1 MATKL
6 RVVEKNI
13 RVPVD
18 FLKISF
24 SPMKSPLSY
33 THNIFAPITNH
44 VRDALFATNAL
55 DSMGST
61 VHVIKVSF

>member
-1 MATKL
+1 MAAKL

-13 RVPVD
+13 LVPVD
-18 FLKISF
+18 S
-24 SPMKSPLSY
+24 MKSPLSS

-61 VHVIKVSF
+61 VHVIKVSL